1 MSRNIISD
9 YMLGLQARA
18 DTSSADIIADII
30 NPQHSTTHDGVWM
43 TIIRPLMFPV
53 FSAKYRD
60 RCPSSSSWAGA
71 VLPWWWLVAE
81 VVVANL
87 TSGEHTRAS
96 AVSQVVGLA
105 E

>member
-1 MSRNIISD
+1 MSKTDVKETRGNIQNKLKNKEMSRNIISD

-53 FSAKYRD
+53 TLLD
-60 RCPSSSSWAGA
+60 
-71 VLPWWWLVAE
+71 
-81 VVVANL
+81 
-87 TSGEHTRAS
+87 AS
-96 AVSQVVGLA
+96 
-105 E
+105 